1 MEETIFEIY
10 RGGITMDN
18 YTLISVQ
25 ELKDYALKAIHKRA
39 VEAEVDG
46 GDCFE
51 AFTEIKAIVRF
62 VSSVIC
68 DKAVAEAMA
77 EAKEKE

>member
-1 MEETIFEIY
+1 
-10 RGGITMDN
+10 MDN

-25 ELKDYALKAIHKRA
+25 ELKDYALKAIHKKA

-46 GDCFE
+46 DNCLE
-51 AFTEIKAIVRF
+51 VYTEIKAIVRF